1 MWYFRLDTN
10 EQMLI
15 AERTAIVYF
24 IFQCIILWHTS
35 LMKKKNNGFP
45 KSLLWMS
52 ISIVFGYSTNSF
64 PVEVLNESISKFF
77 DFFCSLHMFV
87 LVFVYMDSIFWPFTI
102 IIGRFFLCVG
112 ILFFHNSHVNIPRIL
127 KLERIDSQPTVVAT
141 IHIE

>member
-1 MWYFRLDTN
+1 MYYIMAYIVN
-10 EQMLI
+10 E
-15 AERTAIVYF
+15 
-24 IFQCIILWHTS
+24 
-35 LMKKKNNGFP
+35 KKNNGFP